1 MTLSWAL
8 SSLLLA
14 AAILAVRAA
23 FKKRLSAGVR
33 YALWAVLLLR
43 LLIPGTL
50 FHVAL
55 PVPAEPEA
63 PVSGD
68 PAPITEAPVLP
79 AYDREAGAIYVP
91 SPAPS
96 EPPVTQATAFKVD
109 LRELLP
115 LVWAV
120 GAGAAALVFVLANL
134 RLYLALRKGRQP
146 LKAESG
152 LRVFTVPGLSSSC
165 LFGNCIYLTPEAA
178 GDPAVLGHVLAHE
191 EAHHRHGD
199 HIWAMLRCAALAL
212 HWFDPLVWLCALRSR
227 DDSELF
233 ADAGAIRTLGQDQRE
248 SYGDTVIRLSTGRGI
263 GLLTLSTAMSA
274 RGRSLR
280 ERITLIARG
289 SRTALPALILAAA
302 LALFAV
308 GCAFTGPKSPE
319 PEPDPEP
326 AVTTPDPE
334 PAVTT
339 PDPEPVPTPVT
350 PEPEPEP
357 EPSPVIIILPDPEPE
372 PEPEPA
378 AIAAPINIRVLDPT
392 TGKYASQY
400 YFDGSMFNQ
409 SSNQIV
415 NHFLLSEYTAPKDI
429 DLFWLFYDG
438 YNGSQATDEER
449 AALAKKLGREIH
461 LDVTKVTSE
470 QVERVLWEYARI
482 NLEQTAKKGLDR
494 LTYLKEYDAYFLEHG
509 DTAYEPVFFTSY
521 RLGGAGNLSLIYE
534 RGRDTYTVTL
544 RSYGSMW
551 LFVSNVKN

>member
-96 EPPVTQATAFKVD
+96 EPPVTQAPAFKVD

-146 LKAESG
+146 LKAESA

-199 HIWAMLRCAALAL
+199 HIWAILRCAALAL

-233 ADAGAIRTLGQDQRE
+233 ADAGAIRTLGQEQRE
-248 SYGDTVIRLSTGRGI
+248 SYGDTVIRLSTGRGT
-263 GLLTLSTAMSA
+263 GLLTLSTASMSA
-274 RGRSLR
+274 
-280 ERITLIARG
+280 AVM
-289 SRTALPALILAAA
+289 AVLPS
-302 LALFAV
+302 
-308 GCAFTGPKSPE
+308 TQ
-319 PEPDPEP
+319 P
-326 AVTTPDPE
+326 AHTQK
-334 PAVTT
+334 
-339 PDPEPVPTPVT
+339 
-350 PEPEPEP
+350 
-357 EPSPVIIILPDPEPE
+357 L
-372 PEPEPA
+372 
-378 AIAAPINIRVLDPT
+378 
-392 TGKYASQY
+392 
-400 YFDGSMFNQ
+400 
-409 SSNQIV
+409 
-415 NHFLLSEYTAPKDI
+415 
-429 DLFWLFYDG
+429 
-438 YNGSQATDEER
+438 
-449 AALAKKLGREIH
+449 KKLKSSS
-461 LDVTKVTSE
+461 V
-470 QVERVLWEYARI
+470 
-482 NLEQTAKKGLDR
+482 
-494 LTYLKEYDAYFLEHG
+494 
-509 DTAYEPVFFTSY
+509 
-521 RLGGAGNLSLIYE
+521 
-534 RGRDTYTVTL
+534 
-544 RSYGSMW
+544 
-551 LFVSNVKN
+551 